1 MHLDSVPIGWD
12 DEQTAREN
20 GMHLWNND
28 PMTRAVVRSLSQ
40 GTSAPMERLN
50 HNGTW
55 PLRAA
60 NASLLYELAWRDWP
74 GRAPVMAWLVAN
86 GARLDYQD
94 EDGRNAQDV
103 LVAQDPRERQALL
116 QILNTKT

>member
-1 MHLDSVPIGWD
+1 
-12 DEQTAREN
+12 
-20 GMHLWNND
+20 MHLWNND